1 MPGRAEQQRHDP
13 LRPKRS
19 PGFQWD
25 WNVPVSPTE
34 ALDPWELNTDPG
46 AKAMKRLF
54 PRAVRFPFALRWLL
68 ERSASLG
75 AISPLEALPFA
86 AGEDLKMSQNEA
98 LRPPPAGAAFSRCL
112 FLWPEALPPGGFNTR
127 AGADDF
133 KSTEALR
140 SATPGLSWSGAGD
153 VKTPALESRS
163 GRKRFP
169 LSGRGR
175 RYSRRRLAGGSQWQA
190 EAGRFQS
197 RSASVGDE
205 LLSRWREALSRRP
218 GRSAM
223 LKILE
228 FCHAHPDYRRRW
240 QCHGD

>member
-46 AKAMKRLF
+46 AKAMKRFF

-140 SATPGLSWSGAGD
+140 SEKLA
-153 VKTPALESRS
+153 

-169 LSGRGR
+169 LLGRGR
-175 RYSRRRLAGGSQWQA
+175 RGLKRCRPREALRRCGRRRLAGGRRWQA

-228 FCHAHPDYRRRW
+228 FYHAHPDYRRRW